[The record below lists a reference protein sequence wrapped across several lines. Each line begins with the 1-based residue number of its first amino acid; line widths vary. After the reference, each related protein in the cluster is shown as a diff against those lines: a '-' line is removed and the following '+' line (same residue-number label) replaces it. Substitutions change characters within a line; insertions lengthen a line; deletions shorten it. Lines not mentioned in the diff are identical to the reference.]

1 MNRDAKGKPEKTDL
15 EAEMIEFVFMKDIDQ
30 FDTPL
35 TDTQISCHNSND
47 AEGHTD
53 LCSIKH
59 NLHPEQ
65 SDEIWETEL
74 WSPTGDSYSWF
85 IFLISHSLTN
95 CTISSWR
102 WAENNFSS

>member
-1 MNRDAKGKPEKTDL
+1 MRIKFGEKNNNNNKKINNKKTTRDAKGKPEKTDL

-53 LCSIKH
+53 SCSIKH

-65 SDEIWETEL
+65 SDEI
-74 WSPTGDSYSWF
+74 
-85 IFLISHSLTN
+85 
-95 CTISSWR
+95 
-102 WAENNFSS
+102 